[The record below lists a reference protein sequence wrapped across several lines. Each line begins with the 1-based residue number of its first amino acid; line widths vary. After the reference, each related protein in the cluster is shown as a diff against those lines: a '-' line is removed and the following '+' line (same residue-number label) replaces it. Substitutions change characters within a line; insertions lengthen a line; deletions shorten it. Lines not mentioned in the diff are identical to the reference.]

1 MNRDRSAPFVI
12 TIDGPAGSGKSTT
25 AREVAR
31 RLGWHH
37 LDSGALYRALTL
49 AVRRMG
55 IPEAEWH
62 TLTDDIFLRP
72 DISIAPAG
80 TRLEVLLDGCD
91 PGPGLRD
98 AETTRLS
105 SILAKN
111 ARARARLTEVQ
122 RSALD
127 FGSVVADGRDMGSV
141 IFPDADL
148 KVFLTASL
156 EERARRRLLQDG
168 RGVDGRSVRREAE
181 RIRHR
186 DRTDATRE
194 VAPLRSPPGALE
206 IDTTE
211 VSFHAQVRRIVG
223 AATEAA
229 GTLTG
234 RAPEK

>member
-1 MNRDRSAPFVI
+1 MSSGRSGPFVI

-49 AVRRMG
+49 AVRRTG
-55 IPEAEWH
+55 IPEAEWSA
-62 TLTDDIFLRP
+62 LDDDSLLRP
-72 DISIAPAG
+72 DISIEPAG
-80 TRLEVLLDGCD
+80 TRLRVLLDGRD
-91 PGPGLRD
+91 PGPGLRA
-98 AETTRLS
+98 AETARLA

-111 ARARARLTEVQ
+111 PRARARLTGVQ

-127 FGSVVADGRDMGSV
+127 YGSIVADGRDMGSV

-168 RGVDGRSVRREAE
+168 RRIDARSVSREAE

-186 DRTDATRE
+186 DRTDASRE
-194 VAPLRSPPGALE
+194 FAPLRSPPGALE

-211 VSFHAQVRRIVG
+211 VSFDAQVRRIVDV
-223 AATEAA
+223 A
-229 GTLTG
+229 TG
-234 RAPEK
+234 RQEP